1 MMKQFLKALAISF
14 IALPCFASVNVGEPA
29 PDFTLT
35 DSNGKTHTLAE
46 FKGKNVVLE
55 WTNHD
60 CPFVK
65 KHYESDNMQNLQKK
79 YTEQDVV
86 WLSIISSAKGKQGFV
101 SGEKAND
108 LTKTRNAHPSFVL
121 FDTNGS
127 TGKIY
132 GAKTTPHMY
141 IIDKEGKLIY
151 KGGIDSIQSA
161 NKDDIAKAT
170 NYVDK
175 ALTEHLAGK
184 PVSETNTAFYGCSIK
199 Y

>member
-1 MMKQFLKALAISF
+1 MKNLLKVLAFSLIS
-14 IALPCFASVNVGEPA
+14 LPCFAATLGDAA
-29 PDFTLT
+29 PDFSLT
-35 DSNGKTHTLAE
+35 DSNGKSHALSD
-46 FKGKNVVLE
+46 FKGKTVILE

-65 KHYESDNMQNLQKK
+65 KHYESNNMQSLQKK
-79 YTEQDVV
+79 YTDQGVV
-86 WLSIISSAKGKQGFV
+86 WLSIISSAEGKQGFV
-101 SGEKAND
+101 SAEKANQ
-108 LTKTRNAHPSFVL
+108 LTKDRNAHPTAVL
-121 FDTNGS
+121 FDTKG
-127 TGKIY
+127 TVGKSY

-161 NKDDIAKAT
+161 DKEDIAKAT

-175 ALTEHLAGK
+175 AMTEHMAGK
-184 PVSETNTAFYGCSIK
+184 AVTENNTTPYGCSIK

>member
-1 MMKQFLKALAISF
+1 MKNLLRAVAIAVLS
-14 IALPCFASVNVGEPA
+14 LPCFASINTGETA

-35 DSNGKTHTLAE
+35 DSYGKTHSLSE
-46 FKGKNVVLE
+46 FKGKTVILE

-65 KHYESDNMQNLQKK
+65 KHYDSANMQQLQKK
-79 YTEQDVV
+79 YTEKDVV
-86 WLSIISSAKGKQGFV
+86 WLSIISSAEGKQGFV
-101 SGEKAND
+101 SADQANNLTETRKAN
-108 LTKTRNAHPSFVL
+108 PSFVL
-121 FDTNGS
+121 FDND
-127 TGKIY
+127 GKVGKSY

-141 IIDKEGKLIY
+141 IINAEGKLIY

-161 NKDDIAKAT
+161 DQADIAKAV

-175 ALTEHLAGK
+175 AMTEHLSGK
-184 PVSETNTAFYGCSIK
+184 PVSEATTLPYGCSIK

>member
-1 MMKQFLKALAISF
+1 MKHLLKVLAFSLIS
-14 IALPCFASVNVGEPA
+14 LPCFAANPGDAA

-35 DSNGKTHTLAE
+35 DSNGKSHALSD
-46 FKGKNVVLE
+46 FKGKTVILE

-65 KHYESDNMQNLQKK
+65 KHYESNNMQSLQKK
-79 YTEQDVV
+79 YTDQGVV
-86 WLSIISSAKGKQGFV
+86 WLSIISSAEGKQGFV
-101 SGEKAND
+101 SAEKANQ
-108 LTKTRNAHPSFVL
+108 LTKDRNAHPTAVL
-121 FDTNGS
+121 FDSKGTV
-127 TGKIY
+127 GKSY

-141 IIDKEGKLIY
+141 IIDKDGKLIY

-161 NKDDIAKAT
+161 DKDDIAKAT

-175 ALTEHLAGK
+175 AMTEHMAGK
-184 PVSETNTAFYGCSIK
+184 AVTENNTTPYGCGIK

>member
-1 MMKQFLKALAISF
+1 MMKQLLKVLAFSLIS
-14 IALPCFASVNVGEPA
+14 LPCFASVNPGEPA

-35 DSNGKTHTLAE
+35 DSNGKTHSLSE
-46 FKGKNVVLE
+46 FKGKNVILE

-65 KHYESDNMQNLQKK
+65 KHYESNNMQNLQKK

-86 WLSIISSAKGKQGFV
+86 WLSIISSAEGKQGFV
-101 SGEKAND
+101 SGEKANE
-108 LTKTRNAHPSFVL
+108 LTTSRNAHPSFVL
-121 FDTNGS
+121 FDPKGTA
-127 TGKIY
+127 GKAY

-151 KGGIDSIQSA
+151 KGGIDSIKSA
-161 NKDDIAKAT
+161 DKADIAKAT

-175 ALTEHLAGK
+175 AMTEHLAGK
-184 PVSETNTAFYGCSIK
+184 PVSEANTAFYGCGVK